1 MSSAG
6 VIRAIRKARMKRRRL
21 MYLPLAGILRMRR
34 SRFLLVDTLGALLR
48 IGTYTGLVI
57 PGAVHMSP
65 EDLERRSPEIPRDRD
80 VILYCT

>member
-1 MSSAG
+1 M
-6 VIRAIRKARMKRRRL
+6 IRAIRKARMKRRRL

-65 EDLERRSPEIPRDRD
+65 EELERRSPEIPRDRD